1 MLKKKKLPA
10 KSEIVPE
17 DINLHKKTMKPLEEK
32 KPPSS
37 ATEIMH
43 PPLVQSV
50 SSAKKNTDEIMTGDT
65 IQKVGASNS
74 NVEFKP
80 IKKSAFSLRERNSIQ
95 NTDKYLAEKNKLNDV
110 LNIKKLTSFNQT
122 DLVDVWK
129 INSQLMSNRPV
140 IHALLQQI
148 SPILE
153 DDFNIRISV
162 GTRVQSDYLESVRD
176 ELVNSFRQELKNDSI
191 IVNIQIEES
200 DSNAK
205 IVYTAEERY
214 NFLLEKNPEL
224 DEFRKE
230 FQLDID

>member
-1 MLKKKKLPA
+1 
-10 KSEIVPE
+10 
-17 DINLHKKTMKPLEEK
+17 
-32 KPPSS
+32 
-37 ATEIMH
+37 
-43 PPLVQSV
+43 
-50 SSAKKNTDEIMTGDT
+50 
-65 IQKVGASNS
+65 
-74 NVEFKP
+74 
-80 IKKSAFSLRERNSIQ
+80 
-95 NTDKYLAEKNKLNDV
+95 
-110 LNIKKLTSFNQT
+110 
-122 DLVDVWK
+122 
-129 INSQLMSNRPV
+129 MSNRPV